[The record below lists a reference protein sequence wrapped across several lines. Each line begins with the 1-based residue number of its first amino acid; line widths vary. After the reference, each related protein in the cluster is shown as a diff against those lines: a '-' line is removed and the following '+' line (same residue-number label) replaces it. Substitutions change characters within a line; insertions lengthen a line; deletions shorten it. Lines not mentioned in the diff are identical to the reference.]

1 MTPRGRSGP
10 SYSPVTGF
18 LRALQAAHAQV
29 SSSGPGVDELL
40 GLAAERRLR
49 RRAVLAGGLG
59 LAGAVT
65 LGGCTSSAAQPV
77 PSPTAPP
84 SSADPTS
91 GPAQPRIAIV
101 GAGLAGLCCARSLRS
116 GGGRPIAA
124 TVYDADTTH
133 VGGRCWTLRDFF
145 TDGRIGEHGGA
156 FINSDQKAIRRLVN
170 DLGLTL
176 ETVDGGGLPRGEDV
190 FWLDDEPYTYA
201 QAQADWAEIGY
212 PVFRAARRSAPWPQR
227 YDDFTRAGR
236 RLDRMSVPEW
246 LEHTGIGSRS
256 RLGRLLMSD
265 VVSEYGSDPA
275 QQSAYNLVSLLGY
288 NPRDSLDPLSGYDE
302 KYHVAGGNDQVVTR
316 MLAELPSGAVQQ
328 GHELVA
334 LAQQGDGSYRLGF
347 RHDGTGV
354 DVVADVVVLALPF
367 TALQRV
373 DLSRS
378 GLSPLKLRTIHTAVL
393 GQNAKLHVE
402 LSHKTWPDLGYNGSV
417 YTDWDGFCV
426 AWDDSVPLG
435 PTGSPAVML
444 GFPGGRTG
452 RRGLTGGAHGPAPAS
467 DVGWFLDQVEA
478 VYPGTR
484 AAYTGVAYEDHWS
497 VDPWHHG
504 SYTSMRPGQYTSTFG
519 YAGVAEGRVH
529 FAGEH
534 TELDFGFLDSAVVSG
549 ERVAAEVRAAW

>member
-1 MTPRGRSGP
+1 VTRHGRSGP

-18 LRALQAAHAQV
+18 LRGLQAAQTQA
-29 SSSGPGVDELL
+29 SAGGPPVDELI
-40 GLAAERRLR
+40 GQAAEHRLR
-49 RRAVLAGGLG
+49 RRELLAGGLG
-59 LAGAVT
+59 LAGAAV
-65 LGGCTSSAAQPV
+65 LGGCTGPAAEPQ
-77 PSPTAPP
+77 PSPTTPAP
-84 SSADPTS
+84 SADSTT
-91 GPAQPRIAIV
+91 GPAQPRVAIV
-101 GAGLAGLCCARSLRS
+101 GAGLAGLCCARALWS
-116 GGGRPIAA
+116 GRAVA
-124 TVYDADTTH
+124 STVYDADTTH

-156 FINSDQKAIRRLVN
+156 FINSDQKAIRRLVA

-176 ETVDGGGLPRGEDV
+176 ETVDGGDLPHGKDI
-190 FWLDDEPYTYA
+190 FWLGGEPYTYA
-201 QAQADWAEIGY
+201 EAQADWAEIGY

-227 YDDFTRAGR
+227 YDDHTRAGR
-236 RLDRMSVPEW
+236 RLDRMTVPEW
-246 LEHTGIGSRS
+246 LEDTGIGSRS

-265 VVSEYGSDPA
+265 VVSEYGSDPQ

-288 NPRDSLDPLSGYDE
+288 NSRGSLDPLSGYDE
-302 KYHVAGGNDQVVTR
+302 KYHVAGGNDQIVSGVV
-316 MLAELPSGAVQQ
+316 AGLPAGTVQQ
-328 GHELVA
+328 GYELVA

-347 RHDGTGV
+347 RRDGKAV

-373 DLSRS
+373 DLSRA
-378 GLSPLKLRTIHTAVL
+378 GLSRRKLRTVRSAVL

-402 LSHKTWPDLGYNGSV
+402 LSHKTWPELGYAGSV

-435 PTGSPAVML
+435 PTGSPAVLL
-444 GFPGGRTG
+444 GYPGGRTG
-452 RRGLTGGAHGPAPAS
+452 RHVLTGAAHGAAPQA
-467 DVGWFLDQVEA
+467 DVTWFLDQVEA
-478 VYPGTR
+478 VFPGTR

-504 SYTSMRPGQYTSTFG
+504 AYTSMRPGQYTTTFG
-519 YAGVAEGRVH
+519 YAGVPEGGVH

-549 ERVAAEVRAAW
+549 ERVAREIRAAL